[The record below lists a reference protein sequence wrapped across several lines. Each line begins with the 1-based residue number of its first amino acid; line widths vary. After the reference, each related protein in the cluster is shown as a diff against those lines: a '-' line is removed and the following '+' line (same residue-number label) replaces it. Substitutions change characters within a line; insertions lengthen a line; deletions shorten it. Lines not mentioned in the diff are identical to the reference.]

1 MDRQTATPTRPTPER
16 DIAYRA
22 LARRDDAL
30 ARLIARDGQPDPFH
44 WDKIDDRV
52 DGDSFSE
59 LALHIISQ
67 QLSTTAAL
75 AIYDRVQ
82 TLLAGRVAPR
92 TMIAAA
98 IDDLRAAGLS
108 GAKARSL
115 QDLAGR
121 IVDGRLDLESLATAD
136 DATVATELQAV
147 LGIGPWS
154 AQMFLLHHYRRPDIM
169 PSADVGLLRSAQS
182 AFVLPERP
190 SPQWLETRAQPWRP
204 FRSYAAALLWAHD
217 RD

>member
-1 MDRQTATPTRPTPER
+1 MVALESGRE
-16 DIAYRA
+16 IAYRA

-30 ARLIARDGQPDPFH
+30 ARLIARHGQPDPFH
-44 WDKIDDRV
+44 WDVLDDHAGS
-52 DGDSFSE
+52 DAFSE

-75 AIYDRVQ
+75 AIHARVQ
-82 TLLAGRVAPR
+82 ILLEGTVEPQG
-92 TMIAAA
+92 MIAARPE
-98 IDDLRAAGLS
+98 DLRAAGLS

-121 IVDGRLDLESLATAD
+121 IVDGRLNLESLATAD
-136 DATVATELQAV
+136 DATGGTELRAV

-154 AQMFLLHHYRRPDIM
+154 AQTFLLHFYRRPDIM
-169 PSADVGLLRSAQS
+169 PAADVGLLRSAQS
-182 AFVLPERP
+182 ACALRERP
-190 SPQWLETRAQPWRP
+190 SAQRLETRAQPWRP